1 MKKYKFRLDYSKSLL
16 NNPNKKHLSIE
27 GIAYESGF
35 GSKSTFNTL
44 FKKDTGTTPS
54 QYKME

>member
-1 MKKYKFRLDYSKSLL
+1 MKFEDLITKAEL
-16 NNPNKKHLSIE
+16 NPKKLLSIE